1 MPPRKAAAEN
11 ADGGATAFTD
21 GEIKLVKAVF
31 DSMNTRPDID
41 FENVANIMGL
51 ANAKSARD
59 RFRVVSKKHGWTST
73 DGSGGAAGGGGDG
86 SSKAKGPLAPKNT
99 TKVTKKPAPK
109 KKGTARKKHHFQTK
123 KEVESDDDEDI
134 TGKLESDSDGKTIPK
149 DEPME
154 SSSEDDD

>member
-1 MPPRKAAAEN
+1 MPPKKAAAEN

-73 DGSGGAAGGGGDG
+73 DGSGGAAAGGDG

-154 SSSEDDD
+154 SSSEDED

>member
-1 MPPRKAAAEN
+1 MPPKKAAAEN

-73 DGSGGAAGGGGDG
+73 DGSGGATAGGDG
-86 SSKAKGPLAPKNT
+86 FSKAKGPLAPRST

-109 KKGTARKKHHFQTK
+109 KKGTARKKNHFQTK

-154 SSSEDDD
+154 SSSEEED